1 MLGFCPCFLLRPSFL
16 FGSEAQVKI
25 LLGCAL
31 HGVVR
36 EVPITEERLVNRLVP
51 VLKVTA
57 QRTDFTRAVE
67 YNPGGCNQVP
77 YKHYTSLLCR
87 RTVVVT

>member
-1 MLGFCPCFLLRPSFL
+1 M
-16 FGSEAQVKI
+16 VW
-25 LLGCAL
+25 
-31 HGVVR
+31 

-51 VLKVTA
+51 VLKVAA
-57 QRTDFTRAVE
+57 QRTDFTRASE